1 MTNHATVPLYRPG
14 VSLPASAAEPRRRWL
29 APAPAPAVRRRPR
42 IVYAAVAIGGI
53 AIIALV
59 QLLLTIGLSDGAY
72 QVTSLQNDQKDLAR
86 TNQSSP
92 NSSAPSPRR
101 RTSCRT
107 LNPSAW
113 CRTAI
118 RSICDCPMGPSSA
131 RRPQHRPTA
140 HLSRQTRRSCRI
152 RFAVSRRRRGPDP
165 RCFERACQAET
176 RPDSTVAGC
185 APFAAD
191 ALNRRT
197 VRT

>member
-86 TNQSSP
+86 TNQSLTEQLSAFTSP
-92 NSSAPSPRR
+92 QNLVQNAESLGMVSNGNTVYLRLSDGAVLGSPTAASADSAPIAANQALVPNSLLQPAAVVAAPIPDASSAP
-101 RTSCRT
+101 
-107 LNPSAW
+107 
-113 CRTAI
+113 
-118 RSICDCPMGPSSA
+118 A
-131 RRPQHRPTA
+131 RQK
-140 HLSRQTRRSCRI
+140 
-152 RFAVSRRRRGPDP
+152 PDP
-165 RCFERACQAET
+165 
-176 RPDSTVAGC
+176 TVPWQG
-185 APFAAD
+185 
-191 ALNRRT
+191 ALPSPQT
-197 VRT
+197 H